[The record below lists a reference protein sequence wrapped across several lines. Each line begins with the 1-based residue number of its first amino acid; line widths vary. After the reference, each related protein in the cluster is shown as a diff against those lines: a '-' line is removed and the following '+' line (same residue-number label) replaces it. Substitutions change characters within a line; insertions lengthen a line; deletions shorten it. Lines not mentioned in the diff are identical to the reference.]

1 MLEIRADGWRDA
13 RLVAVISKWEEA
25 AYTDDDSECYD
36 DEDDG
41 RESRLV
47 MIILMI
53 MMMPIGSSQIAE
65 EKNHSAL
72 PCRCEIDGNL
82 HLEWEGLVSTP
93 E

>member
-1 MLEIRADGWRDA
+1 MMI
-13 RLVAVISKWEEA
+13 VIA
-25 AYTDDDSECYD
+25 MMM
-36 DEDDG
+36 
-41 RESRLV
+41 R
-47 MIILMI
+47 MIILM

>member
-1 MLEIRADGWRDA
+1 MMI
-13 RLVAVISKWEEA
+13 VIA
-25 AYTDDDSECYD
+25 MMIMMM
-36 DEDDG
+36 
-41 RESRLV
+41 RMMVV

>member
-1 MLEIRADGWRDA
+1 MMIAIA
-13 RLVAVISKWEEA
+13 TMIMMMMV
-25 AYTDDDSECYD
+25 
-36 DEDDG
+36 
-41 RESRLV
+41 V
-47 MIILMI
+47 MIILMMI
-53 MMMPIGSSQIAE
+53 MMPIGSSQIAE

>member
-1 MLEIRADGWRDA
+1 MMIVSAMMIMMMRMM
-13 RLVAVISKWEEA
+13 V
-25 AYTDDDSECYD
+25 
-36 DEDDG
+36 
-41 RESRLV
+41 V
-47 MIILMI
+47 MIILM

>member
-1 MLEIRADGWRDA
+1 MMI
-13 RLVAVISKWEEA
+13 VIA
-25 AYTDDDSECYD
+25 MMIMMM
-36 DEDDG
+36 
-41 RESRLV
+41 RMMVV

-53 MMMPIGSSQIAE
+53 MLMPIGSSQIAE